1 MNLFFMAGPVFYD
14 PRRNRWKRLR
24 RLFDVVAVLV
34 SALVIF
40 FVYTALRDEPLPE
53 LLFSPQKRAFHALK
67 ENEKEKARER
77 QKKAAARSHRKSKVA
92 ASQVKLNQE
101 EGIRAAFYVP
111 WDAAS
116 FSSLRDYARQLDI
129 LYPDW
134 LHVLT
139 ADGRLQGID
148 EQVGKFF
155 DVVQGNAVRPV
166 DDRVMPLLNAE
177 DPGMEVFPMVNNFD
191 GANWV
196 GDVVKFLDD
205 ADARASFRKQVGLFL
220 SSGRYGGLMVDFEA
234 FPGSGQP
241 GYVALLKD
249 LSADLHSRGMKLYVA
264 VPPHNNEYDY
274 PSIAAAADGVVLMNY
289 DEHYPGA
296 ASGPVASQDW
306 FVQNLTFA
314 RSVIPKEKIICA
326 IANYGYD
333 WVLKPKKG
341 NLPADVHDSSVSVQE
356 AWLAARDSEQDVSFD
371 DDALNPHFS
380 YLDEH
385 NFQHDVW
392 FLDAVTALN
401 HMRAAQ
407 TLGIK
412 TFALWRLGGEDRS
425 LWRVWDMPGD
435 SGATDKLRDVPPGAD
450 VDMEGR
456 GEILRIEQKPA
467 HGNRDLTV
475 DADTKLITDEVF
487 QTLPE
492 PYRVGRYGYS
502 PNRVA
507 ITFDDGPDPEWTP
520 KILDIL
526 KAKHATATFFLI
538 GIQTDK
544 FSGIAKRIND
554 ENHTIGNHTF
564 THPDV
569 SNISTAYMKVELN
582 LTERL
587 FASLLGVRVTLM
599 RPPYA
604 IDEEPDTSD
613 QVRPLEI
620 PQEMGYITVGNR
632 IDPNDWSSN
641 PRRSA
646 EQITQYVLSHLP
658 PCRIED
664 LRCGNI
670 VLLHDGGGN
679 REETVR
685 ALPMIIDGIRAKGY
699 EIAPVYELL
708 GTTRADVMAPLPR
721 SERWAARLNRLGFWL
736 FDAGIVGITWIFLVG
751 DLLMTGRLL
760 FIGAAAVYDRLH
772 EKIFGRA
779 AEVQSY
785 KPRVAVLIPAYNEE
799 KVIERTVRAALNSS
813 YRNLRVIVIDDGSKD
828 RTLEVARNAFRA
840 EETSGRVL
848 ILTKPNSGKADAL
861 NYGIEH
867 IGDAELFVGI
877 DADTVIAADAIS
889 RLVPHF
895 IRPEVGAIAGNAKV
909 GNRVNL
915 WTRWQALEYITSQN
929 FERRALDVLGAV
941 SVVPGAI
948 GAWRVAAVR
957 EAGGYHTDTVA
968 EDADLTMALLRRGY
982 RVEYEDMALAY
993 TEAPTNANGLMR
1005 QRFRWSFGILQAVY
1019 KHRGVVGREGAL
1031 GWVALPNIVI
1041 FQILLPLVSPLIDIM
1056 FAVGTIWYL
1065 IQKHFH
1071 PDSTDPASFH
1081 KLVAFFFAF
1090 LVIDF
1095 IASAIAFALERRRS
1109 DDKEDGWLLSQ
1120 VWLQRFAYRQLFS
1133 IVLFKTLKRA
1143 LEGRKFAWD
1152 KLERTAAVK
1161 YVPAENH
1168 DSVNVP

>member
-1 MNLFFMAGPVFYD
+1 MAGPVFYD

-24 RLFDVVAVLV
+24 RLFDAAAVCV
-34 SALVIF
+34 SALIIF
-40 FVYTALRDEPLPE
+40 FVFTALRDEPLPE
-53 LLFSPQKRAFHALK
+53 LLFSPQKRAFKALK
-67 ENEKEKARER
+67 ESEKQKAKDR
-77 QKKAAARSHRKSKVA
+77 QKRAAARSHRKSKLA
-92 ASQVKLNQE
+92 ASQVKLNHE
-101 EGIRAAFYVP
+101 EGIRAAFYAP

-116 FSSLRDYARQLDI
+116 FSSLREYAHQIDI

-139 ADGRLQGID
+139 GDGRLQGID
-148 EQVGKFF
+148 EQTGKFF
-155 DVVQGNAVRPV
+155 DVVQPNGVRPV
-166 DDRVMPLLNAE
+166 DDRVMAFLNAE
-177 DPGMEVFPMVNNFD
+177 DPGMEVFPMINNFD

-196 GDVVKFLDD
+196 GNVVSFLND
-205 ADARASFRKQVGLFL
+205 ANARESFRRQVSQFL
-220 SSGRYGGLMVDFEA
+220 SAGRYGGVMMDFEA
-234 FPGSGQP
+234 FAAAGQP
-241 GYVALLKD
+241 GYLALLEG
-249 LSADLHSRGMKLYVA
+249 LSADLHGRGMKLYVA
-264 VPPHNNEYDY
+264 VPAHNNDYDY
-274 PSIAAAADGVVLMNY
+274 PAVAAAADGVVLMNY

-306 FVQNLTFA
+306 FVQNLKFA
-314 RSVIPKEKIICA
+314 STVIPKEKIICA

-341 NLPADVHDSSVSVQE
+341 NSPPDAHDSSVSVQE
-356 AWLAARDSEQDVSFD
+356 AWLAARDSDVDVSFD

-385 NFQHDVW
+385 SLQHDVW

-407 TLGIK
+407 TLGIR

-425 LWRVWDMPGD
+425 LWRIWDMPGD
-435 SGATDKLRDVPPGAD
+435 AGAADKLRDVPPGHD
-450 VDMEGR
+450 VDMEGQ
-456 GEILRIEQKPA
+456 GEILRIEDKPS
-467 HGNRDLTV
+467 HGTRDLTV
-475 DADTKLITDEVF
+475 DTDSKLITDEVF
-487 QTLPE
+487 QTMPE

-502 PNRVA
+502 PNR
-507 ITFDDGPDPEWTP
+507 ISLTFDDGPDPEWTP
-520 KILDIL
+520 KILDVL
-526 KAKHATATFFLI
+526 KSKDATATFFLI
-538 GIQTDK
+538 GIQADK
-544 FSGIAKRIND
+544 FSRIVKRIYN
-554 ENHTIGNHTF
+554 EGNTIGNHTF

-587 FASLLGVRVTLM
+587 FSSLLGVRVTLM

-604 IDEEPDTSD
+604 IDEEPDTAD

-632 IDPNDWSSN
+632 IDPNDWSNN

-646 EQITQYVLSHLP
+646 EQITTYVLAHLP
-658 PCRIED
+658 PCRLED

-679 REETVR
+679 RAETVR
-685 ALPMIIDGIRAKGY
+685 ALPMIIDGIRARGY
-699 EIAPVYELL
+699 QIAPVYELI
-708 GTTRADVMAPLPR
+708 GTTNADVMAPLPAG
-721 SERWAARLNRLGFWL
+721 ERWAARFDRLGFWM
-736 FDAGIVGITWIFLVG
+736 FDAGIVTITWIFLAG

-772 EKIFGRA
+772 EKIFGRP
-779 AEVQSY
+779 AEVASY
-785 KPRVAVLIPAYNEE
+785 KPKVAVLIPAYNEE
-799 KVIERTVRAALNSS
+799 KVIERTVRAALNSN

-828 RTLEVARNAFRA
+828 RTLEVARRAFA
-840 EETSGRVL
+840 EEAASGRVL
-848 ILTKPNSGKADAL
+848 ILGKPNSGKAEAL

-877 DADTVIAADAIS
+877 DADTVIAPDAIS

-895 IRPEVGAIAGNAKV
+895 MNPKVGAIAGNAKV

-948 GAWRVAAVR
+948 GAWRVSAVR

-1019 KHRGVVGREGAL
+1019 KHSGVFGRKGAL

-1056 FAVGTIWYL
+1056 FAVGTIWYF
-1065 IQKHFH
+1065 IQKRFH

-1095 IASAIAFALERRRS
+1095 LASAIAFALERRRP
-1109 DDKEDGWLLSQ
+1109 DDKEDAWLLTQ

-1152 KLERTAAVK
+1152 KLERTAAVR

-1168 DSVNVP
+1168 EKVNVE